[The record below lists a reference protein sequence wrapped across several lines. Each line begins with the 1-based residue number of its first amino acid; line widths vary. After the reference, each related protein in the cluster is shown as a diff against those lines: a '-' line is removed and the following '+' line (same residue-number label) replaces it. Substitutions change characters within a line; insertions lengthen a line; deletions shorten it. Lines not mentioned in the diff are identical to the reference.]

1 MPKDPVFD
9 DPWDCL
15 SRGVKGA
22 GRLAVCRL
30 GAGSELA
37 LPLLVAR
44 GAEDGPKLL
53 LLGAVHGD
61 EYEGPL
67 ALWDEFASLDPAA
80 LRGTVVMA
88 PVVNPLAYA
97 AGSRVDPAD
106 PKDLARVFPGSAD
119 GSTTQRIAH
128 VVRHRLIPGA
138 DLMCDFHSAGR
149 FYRLYPWVGYGLT
162 PEPEMLARQRRAA
175 EVVGYPW
182 VWGTPSLPGRSLSAA
197 AECGVPALYVE
208 APGQGCA
215 DPEDVQRNRTAIR
228 QMLRLL
234 EMVDE
239 PLQPLRPE
247 SVIED
252 DQPDAGHLQV
262 QMVAHHGGIFRP
274 AVQLGARTEA
284 GAPFGTV
291 VDAHGRTIETVA
303 APHSGRVV
311 FLRTFPVVAPGD
323 ALGTVVEMER
333 PS

>member
-1 MPKDPVFD
+1 MSPDPVFD

-15 SRGVKGA
+15 ALGTKGT

-30 GAGSELA
+30 GSGDELT
-37 LPLLVAR
+37 LPVLVAR
-44 GAEDGPKLL
+44 GVVDGPKLL
-53 LLGAVHGD
+53 LLAGVHGD
-61 EYEGPL
+61 EYEGPP
-67 ALWDEFASLDPAA
+67 ALWDEFARLDPAA

-106 PKDLARVFPGSAD
+106 PKDLARVFPGSTD
-119 GSTTQRIAH
+119 GSTTERIAH

-149 FYRLYPWVGYGLT
+149 FYRIDPWVGYGLT
-162 PEPEMLARQRRAA
+162 PDAEVLARQRRAA
-175 EVVGYPW
+175 EVVGYRW

-208 APGQGCA
+208 APGQGRA

-234 EMVDE
+234 VMVDE

-262 QMVAHHGGIFRP
+262 QMVAHHGGFFRP
-274 AVQLGARTEA
+274 EVQLGSRTET
-284 GAPFGTV
+284 GAPFGRV
-291 VDAHGRTIETVA
+291 VDAHGRTIETIAV
-303 APHSGRVV
+303 PRSGRVV
-311 FLRTFPVVAPGD
+311 FLRTFPGVAPGD
-323 ALGTVVEMER
+323 ALGTVVEMDGR
-333 PS
+333 T